1 MISWMAGFMVIL
13 QLQGSVPIVQN
24 MNQDIVSI
32 DRKAFILP
40 FTQFPI
46 LDIAKLDAYM
56 VKLERQVYRSPVNA
70 RWDERE
76 KIIPEKCGQRLDRQ
90 AFMESF
96 ISYFYTNEQSQLQI
110 PTHIVLPKVDTSL
123 LKEVSQKQIGAYI
136 TYFNSHNKNRANNIA
151 LSSKAIDNV
160 VVFPGEIFSFNQIV
174 GERSKGKGYLPAP
187 VIVRGE
193 LSEGIGGGICQ
204 VSSTLYNA
212 VDKSG
217 LKIIQRYA
225 HSRNVAYVPPG
236 RDATVSWYGP
246 DFRFQNRYAY
256 PILIRSRAIHGM
268 MVVRIF
274 SFSDL
279 DYDPR
284 EVPTVRK
291 RLPEETDQPTDNES
305 SKLHIKKLY
314 EAE

>member
-1 MISWMAGFMVIL
+1 MISLMAGLMLVL
-13 QLQGSVPIVQN
+13 QLQGNVPVVQK
-24 MNQDIVSI
+24 MNQDVVSI
-32 DRKAFILP
+32 DRKAFTLP
-40 FTQFPI
+40 FTHIPI
-46 LDIAKLDAYM
+46 LDVSKLEAYM
-56 VKLERQVYRSPVNA
+56 SRLERQVYRSPMNA
-70 RWDERE
+70 KWDERE
-76 KIIPEKCGQRLDRQ
+76 KIIPEKNGQRLNRQ

-96 ISYFYTNEQSQLQI
+96 ISYFYTNQQTHLQI
-110 PTHIVLPKVDTSL
+110 PTLTVLPKVDASL
-123 LKEVSQKQIGAYI
+123 LKDVSQKQIGAYV
-136 TYFNSHNKNRANNIA
+136 TYYNPRNKNRASNIA
-151 LSSKAIDNV
+151 LSSKSIDNV
-160 VVFPGEIFSFNQIV
+160 VLFPGETFSFNQTV
-174 GERSKGKGYLPAP
+174 GERTTKRGYLPAP

-256 PILIRSRAIHGM
+256 PILIRARAFNGM
-268 MVVRIF
+268 VAVRIF

-291 RLPEETDQPTDNES
+291 RLPEETDQPLDNES
-305 SKLHIKKLY
+305 SKSQPKLPLH
-314 EAE
+314 

>member
-1 MISWMAGFMVIL
+1 MISLMAGLMLVL
-13 QLQGSVPIVQN
+13 QLQGNVPVTHS
-24 MNQDIVSI
+24 MNQDVVSI
-32 DRKAFILP
+32 DRKAFMLP
-40 FTQFPI
+40 FTQLPI
-46 LDIAKLDAYM
+46 LDIY
-56 VKLERQVYRSPVNA
+56 KLEAHMSRLEGQVYRAPVNA
-70 RWDERE
+70 RWDKHG
-76 KIIPEKCGQRLDRQ
+76 KIIPEKRGQRLDRQ

-96 ISYFYTNEQSQLQI
+96 ISYFYSNEQTQLQI
-110 PTHIVLPKVDTSL
+110 PTRTVLPKVDTSL
-123 LKEVSQKQIGAYI
+123 LKEVSQKQIGAYV
-136 TYFNSHNKNRANNIA
+136 TYYNPRNKNRASNIA

-160 VVFPGEIFSFNQIV
+160 VLFPGETFSFNQTV
-174 GERSKGKGYLPAP
+174 GERTKKRGYLPAP

-217 LKIIQRYA
+217 LKILQRYA

-236 RDATVSWYGP
+236 RDATVSWDGP

-256 PILIRSRAIHGM
+256 PILIRAKAIHGM
-268 MVVRIF
+268 MVVRVF

-291 RLPEETDQPTDNES
+291 RLPEETDQPLDNES
-305 SKLHIKKLY
+305 SKLHQKLPIH
-314 EAE
+314 